1 MCGGSAPE
9 PPKPMATRQAARA
22 PDAVGT
28 SSKTLQNLVRR
39 ATMASTIYT
48 NPNGMGAAPTRGVS
62 LLGQ

>member
-1 MCGGSAPE
+1 MCGGATPPPPLAP
-9 PPKPMATRQAARA
+9 RQAARA

-39 ATMASTIYT
+39 STMAATVYT

>member
-1 MCGGSAPE
+1 
-9 PPKPMATRQAARA
+9 MAARQAARA

-39 ATMASTIYT
+39 TTMASTVYT

>member
-1 MCGGSAPE
+1 MCGGGPKPPE
-9 PPKPMATRQAARA
+9 PMAARQASRA

-39 ATMASTIYT
+39 ATMSSTVYT

>member
-1 MCGGSAPE
+1 MCGGGPKPPE
-9 PPKPMATRQAARA
+9 PLAPRQAARS

-28 SSKTLQNLVRR
+28 SSRTLQNLVRR
-39 ATMASTIYT
+39 ATMASTVYT